1 VTLSLPDRRRANAG
15 LLECPSVDV
24 PVPSLVREATA
35 RARREGFSLS
45 CDPAVG
51 RLLAVLAAHLPA
63 AARVLELGTGTGV
76 GTAWI
81 ASALLP
87 RADVTVIT
95 VEKDPATAAVAAQ
108 GDWPGFVK
116 LRCTD
121 ALAVLG
127 EAGRF
132 DLIFADAQGGK
143 WEGLDLTIAALAPH
157 GMLIVDDMTPT
168 PQWDTEQHAKQQH
181 VRQEL
186 LTSPLLTSVELGHG
200 SGVIL
205 STRHT

>member
-1 VTLSLPDRRRANAG
+1 
-15 LLECPSVDV
+15 VDI
-24 PVPSLVREATA
+24 PVPSLARQATA

-45 CDPAVG
+45 CDPAAG
-51 RLLAVLAAHLPA
+51 RLLAVLAACLPA
-63 AARVLELGTGTGV
+63 GARVLELGTGTGA

-95 VEKDPATAAVAAQ
+95 VEKDPGTAALAAQ
-108 GDWPGFVK
+108 GDWPGFVE
-116 LRCTD
+116 LRCAD
-121 ALAVLG
+121 ALDVLG

-143 WEGLDLTIAALAPH
+143 WEGLDRTIAALAPH
-157 GMLIVDDMTPT
+157 GMLIVDDMTPA
-168 PQWDTEQHAKQQH
+168 PQWDTEQHARQQQ
-181 VRQEL
+181 VRQAL
-186 LTSPLLTSVELGHG
+186 LTSPLLTSVELRHG